1 LAQNF
6 FSIFHIITNQPLGDA
21 HQSPDQSPVF
31 DVPVPWIGCAL
42 ILYTDS
48 MIRPGIARTIDQSAM
63 QRCDGDGDV
72 EGHDLDGDIA
82 AP

>member
-1 LAQNF
+1 LARGRLSLNT
-6 FSIFHIITNQPLGDA
+6 ITSRPRGDA

-31 DVPVPWIGCAL
+31 DVSVPCIGCAL

-48 MIRPGIARTIDQSAM
+48 MIRPGIARTMDQSAL
-63 QRCDGDGDV
+63 QRCDSDGDSD
-72 EGHDLDGDIA
+72 GHDLDGDDA